1 LWTDRFDRDL
11 SDVFALQDEIAEAVA
26 VALRTSF
33 APAPTP
39 QSIAPEAYDLY
50 LKART
55 RGDWDDVQE
64 DRLAA
69 IAQLE
74 RVVELAPSFAQAWAS
89 LAYAKVVD
97 LRLFPRS
104 AENYEL
110 VWSQITRA
118 AETALQEGNADTIR
132 SVIALAGELRNNFE
146 GRIARDA
153 QLLMSY
159 CQNILDGAGGGV
171 ESHTILARI
180 SRIRQPRRGCPDCAE
195 QISAEARVC
204 RYCGFRIEPMQR

>member
-1 LWTDRFDRDL
+1 M
-11 SDVFALQDEIAEAVA
+11 S
-26 VALRTSF
+26 S
-33 APAPTP
+33 
-39 QSIAPEAYDLY
+39 S
-50 LKART
+50 
-55 RGDWDDVQE
+55 DDVQSALGL
-64 DRLAA
+64 LAA
-69 IAQLE
+69 G
-74 RVVELAPSFAQAWAS
+74 RPRRS
-89 LAYAKVVD
+89 LRAG
-97 LRLFPRS
+97 
-104 AENYEL
+104 
-110 VWSQITRA
+110 WRA

-180 SRIRQPRRGCPDCAE
+180 SRIRQPRRACPDCAE